1 MFNMTHTVLVKRSV
15 AAADNRALNRSA
27 FSGSAVTDIDNG
39 QVFNLNSQGTAGSA
53 LEVWLVTMPVS
64 GSLGGLWMAASPM
77 IPITVDGTLV
87 YRGLNSDPRNF
98 YNVGGKVFDAFKPQ
112 PGDIIEVTA
121 DALDSGTAQAFATAA
136 AQNMDLVW
144 AAAPAGTGTFCLRY
158 LSTTYIS
165 IGSGDIDNQR
175 VASFKFEVLYN

>member
-1 MFNMTHTVLVKRSV
+1 MSHAVLIKNSV

-39 QVFNLNSQGTAGSA
+39 NVFNLNSQGTAGSA

-64 GSLGGLWMAASPM
+64 GSVGGLWMAASPM
-77 IPITVDGTLV
+77 IPITVDGTLI
-87 YRGLNSDPRNF
+87 YKGLNSDPRNF

-112 PGDIIEVTA
+112 IGDVITLTA
-121 DALDSGTAQAFATAA
+121 DALDSGTAQAYANATA
-136 AQNMDLVW
+136 QSFKLTW
-144 AAAPAGTGTFCLRY
+144 AAAPVATTTFGLRY
-158 LSTTYIS
+158 IATTYVS
-165 IGSGDIDNQR
+165 IGSGDIDSQR